1 MKFIFKFPMSRR
13 YSAVAAPR
21 FAAGLIAVT
30 SLFACRAAPA
40 IPPLAVPRDG
50 GDAHRLVALIDYVA
64 GDYPRAVQDGV
75 VVSPDEY
82 EEQIHFVE
90 EAKAMAAGLAPTAP
104 APADA
109 LLALVKDVDARVRS
123 RADAPSVARACRAAR
138 DEAVA
143 LFRLRTMPT
152 RRPSLD
158 GARELYARS
167 CAVCHGKGGDA
178 DTERAQALDPAPPRF
193 RDPARRADLSPF
205 RAYNALTFGVPG
217 TAMPSFD
224 GLSPTERWDLAFYV
238 LRLGH
243 EGEAARG
250 PVAVPLADMATRSDR
265 EMKEAL
271 RREDPTDPDA
281 ALAWVR
287 REGAFLEAPTGV
299 GIDRTRSMVRK
310 AVASFSAGR
319 AGEADRTVLDAYLEG
334 FEPLEPRLRA
344 RDPEATLAAEGAFR
358 DLRAAVKRGDGRRV
372 RSAAA
377 ALESRF
383 ARLTDETRRPA
394 VPFLAAFLIYFR
406 EGVEAALL
414 VGALLAGTRRLGR
427 AGAVR
432 FIHAGWLAALPAGV
446 ATWWITARVIA
457 ISNDERELVEAV
469 VALVAAAVLFSVSF
483 WMISKAESRHWMAY
497 LKRRLEG
504 LSGRNVL
511 LLSGLSFLAV
521 YREAAE
527 TVLFTQALVLES
539 QAHSLEVWTGAA
551 AGVAAVAAVAVGM
564 SRAVERL
571 PLGPFF
577 AVSGLLLCALAI
589 SFAGA
594 GMYELVAAGYLPP
607 RPVAFPEIAWMGIH
621 PDLSALLVQLTI
633 VAVIAG
639 AGLVT
644 LTRKPAPEPE
654 GRRTS

>member
-1 MKFIFKFPMSRR
+1 MKFIFKLGRR
-13 YSAVAAPR
+13 RAWLAPLALAAASA
-21 FAAGLIAVT
+21 
-30 SLFACRAAPA
+30 CAPA
-40 IPPLAVPRDG
+40 PAVSPDAAPRDG
-50 GDAHRLVALIDYVA
+50 GDAHRLVALLDYVA
-64 GDYPRAVQDGV
+64 GDYPRAVQNGV
-75 VVSPDEY
+75 VVSADEY
-82 EEQIHFVE
+82 DEQVHFAD
-90 EAKAMAAGLAPTAP
+90 EARTMAAALAPTAP
-104 APADA
+104 APADG
-109 LLALVKDVDARVRS
+109 LSTLVADVDARVRA
-123 RADAPSVARACRAAR
+123 RADAPLVAGACRAAR

-152 RRPSLD
+152 RRPSLA
-158 GARELYARS
+158 GAEQLYAAS
-167 CAVCHGKGGDA
+167 CAVCHGPTGDA
-178 DTERAQALDPAPPRF
+178 DTERARALDPAPPRF

-224 GLSPTERWDLAFYV
+224 GLSPAERWDLAFYV

-243 EGEAARG
+243 AGEPARG
-250 PVAVPLADMATRSDR
+250 PVAVTLADMATRTDH
-265 EMKEAL
+265 EMKDVL
-271 RREDPTDPDA
+271 RREVPADPEG

-287 REGAFLEAPTGV
+287 CEGAFLEAPTGV
-299 GIDRTRSMVRK
+299 GIDRTRIMVRK
-310 AVASFSAGR
+310 AVASFTAGR
-319 AGEADRTVLDAYLEG
+319 AGEADRAVLDAYLEG

-344 RDPEATLAAEGAFR
+344 RDPVATADVEGAFR
-358 DLRAAVKRGDGRRV
+358 DLRAALKRGEDKGV

-377 ALESRF
+377 GLDSRL
-383 ARLTDETRRPA
+383 ARVAGETQRPA
-394 VPFLAAFLIYFR
+394 VPLLAAFLIYFR

-414 VGALLAGTRRLGR
+414 VGALLAGVRRLGR
-427 AGAVR
+427 ADAVR

-446 ATWWITARVIA
+446 ATWWVTARVIA
-457 ISNDERELVEAV
+457 VSSDARELVEAV
-469 VALVAAAVLFSVSF
+469 VALLAAAVLFSVSF

-511 LLSGLSFLAV
+511 LLAGLSFLAV

-527 TVLFTQALVLES
+527 TVLFTQALVLEAGAERL
-539 QAHSLEVWTGAA
+539 QVWVGAA
-551 AGVAAVAAVAVGM
+551 AGVAAVAAIAVGM
-564 SRAVERL
+564 SRAVQRL

-594 GMYELVAAGYLPP
+594 GMYTLVAAGYLPP
-607 RPVAFPEIAWMGIH
+607 RPVAFPEVPWMGIH

-639 AGLVT
+639 AGVMT
-644 LTRKPAPEPE
+644 LTRKPAPEAP
-654 GRRTS
+654 RSR

>member
-1 MKFIFKFPMSRR
+1 MKFIFKF
-13 YSAVAAPR
+13 APR
-21 FAAGLIAVT
+21 SRLAALILAAAW
-30 SLFACRAAPA
+30 ACRAAPA
-40 IPPLAVPRDG
+40 TTPSAALRDG
-50 GDAHRLVALIDYVA
+50 GDAHRLVALLDYVA
-64 GDYPRAVQDGV
+64 GDYPRAVQNGV
-75 VVSPDEY
+75 VVIPAEYDE
-82 EEQIHFVE
+82 QLHFAA
-90 EAKAMAAGLAPTAP
+90 EARNMATALAPTAP
-104 APADA
+104 APADG
-109 LLALVKDVDARVRS
+109 LLTLVAEVDARVRA
-123 RADAPSVARACRAAR
+123 RADAAIVASACRAAR

-152 RRPSLD
+152 RRPSLA
-158 GARELYARS
+158 GAEQLYAVA
-167 CAVCHGKGGDA
+167 CATCHGASGDA
-178 DTERAQALDPAPPRF
+178 DTERARALDPAPPPF

-205 RAYNALTFGVPG
+205 RAYNALTFGVRG

-224 GLSPTERWDLAFYV
+224 GLSPAERWDLAFYV

-243 EGEAARG
+243 AGEPARG
-250 PVAVPLADMATRSDR
+250 PVTVTLADMATRSDR

-271 RREDPTDPDA
+271 RREDPTDPDG

-299 GIDRTRSMVRK
+299 GIDRTRIMVRK
-310 AVASFSAGR
+310 AVASFAAGR
-319 AGEADRTVLDAYLEG
+319 AGEADRGVLDAYLEG

-344 RDPEATLAAEGAFR
+344 RDPTATADVEGAFR
-358 DLRAAVKRGDGRRV
+358 DLRAALKRGESAGV

-377 ALESRF
+377 GLDSRLS
-383 ARLTDETRRPA
+383 AVAGETRRPA
-394 VPFLAAFLIYFR
+394 VPLLAAFLIYFR

-414 VGALLAGTRRLGR
+414 VGALLAGARRLGR
-427 AGAVR
+427 AEAVR

-446 ATWWITARVIA
+446 ATWWVMARVIA
-457 ISNDERELVEAV
+457 ISSDARELVEAV
-469 VALVAAAVLFSVSF
+469 VALLAAAVLFSVSF

-539 QAHSLEVWTGAA
+539 QAHSLEVWIGAA
-551 AGVAAVAAVAVGM
+551 AGIAAVAVLAAGM

-594 GMYELVAAGYLPP
+594 GMYALVAAGYLPP
-607 RPVAFPEIAWMGIH
+607 RPVAFPEIPWMGIH

-639 AGLVT
+639 AGVMT
-644 LTRKPAPEPE
+644 LTRKPASETP
-654 GRRTS
+654 RTR

>member
-1 MKFIFKFPMSRR
+1 MKFIFKLSGLLV
-13 YSAVAAPR
+13 SAVLMA
-21 FAAGLIAVT
+21 LT
-30 SLFACRAAPA
+30 ACRTTPATSAAA
-40 IPPLAVPRDG
+40 PRDG
-50 GDAHRLVALIDYVA
+50 GDAHRLVALLDYVA
-64 GDYPRAVQDGV
+64 GDYPRAVQNGA

-82 EEQIHFVE
+82 DEQVRF
-90 EAKAMAAGLAPTAP
+90 ADDARTMATALAPTAP
-104 APADA
+104 APADG
-109 LLALVKDVDARVRS
+109 LLTLVADVDARVRA
-123 RADAPSVARACRAAR
+123 RADANLVANACRAAR

-152 RRPSLD
+152 RRPSLA
-158 GARELYARS
+158 GAEQLYAVS
-167 CAVCHGKGGDA
+167 CAVCHGTTGDA
-178 DTERAQALDPAPPRF
+178 DTERARTLDPPPPRF

-205 RAYNALTFGVPG
+205 RAYNALTFGVPR

-224 GLSPTERWDLAFYV
+224 GLSPAERWDLAFYL
-238 LRLGH
+238 LRLSH
-243 EGEAARG
+243 AGEPARG
-250 PVAVPLADMATRSDR
+250 PVAVTLADMATRTDR

-271 RREDPTDPDA
+271 RRDDPTDPDG

-299 GIDRTRSMVRK
+299 GIDRTRIMVRK
-310 AVASFSAGR
+310 AVASFAAGR
-319 AGEADRTVLDAYLEG
+319 AGEADRAVLDAYLEG

-344 RDPEATLAAEGAFR
+344 RDPVATTDVEGAFR
-358 DLRAAVKRGDGRRV
+358 DLRAALKRGDDRAV

-377 ALESRF
+377 GLDSRL
-383 ARLTDETRRPA
+383 ARVAGETRRPA
-394 VPFLAAFLIYFR
+394 VPLLAAFLIYFR
-406 EGVEAALL
+406 EGLEAALL
-414 VGALLAGTRRLGR
+414 VGALLAGVRRLGR
-427 AGAVR
+427 AEAVR

-446 ATWWITARVIA
+446 ATWWVMARVIA
-457 ISNDERELVEAV
+457 ISSDARELVEAG
-469 VALVAAAVLFSVSF
+469 VALLAAAVLFSVSF

-527 TVLFTQALVLES
+527 TVLFTQALILES
-539 QAHSLEVWTGAA
+539 GAHRLEVWIGAA
-551 AGVAAVAAVAVGM
+551 AGVAAVAALAMGM

-607 RPVAFPEIAWMGIH
+607 RPVAFPEIPWMGIH

-639 AGLVT
+639 AGLMT
-644 LTRKPAPEPE
+644 LTRKPAPET
-654 GRRTS
+654 RRTR